1 MSADP
6 WDMPPSSNIDARS
19 DPEKGNVMS
28 SESAPSAPGPVRTE
42 DQQTAPSST
51 ELLDPKTW
59 PLSRKLS
66 VLICTSLLG
75 FVSPMA
81 SSVIS
86 PGLPLIAEAFHI
98 TDETRLTFTLSI
110 YMLGYALG
118 QLLFNPLSE
127 VIGRLVVQHV
137 STLLFLLFN
146 IGTAVAQTEAQFL
159 VLRFFA
165 GFFGSGLLSIGGSMV
180 ADMFVPAHRGKAMAL
195 FSMGV
200 SMGPIVGPIVSG
212 FVAEYLGFRWI
223 LWILVFT
230 TTLTFALSL
239 VFLRETY
246 YPIVQLR
253 QQKIHGPTWI
263 RVFAHRFMPCAL
275 SIPPKEL
282 MTNVATSFIRDYHMK
297 SSIAGLNYISLG
309 VGIMTGIFVTGYF
322 CDKIYHQLRMKYG
335 KVVDGN
341 DSPEALKGVPE
352 HRLPLLIPSLILVP
366 IGLVVYGWPAEKHVH
381 WIVPDIGLAI
391 YGIGFM
397 ASFMVIQVYVLDAFE
412 FPASALGAAN
422 LLRCLFGGVLPLAA
436 PSLFDSLGHGWG
448 CTTLALIATAFVIP
462 STILLMRY
470 GAALRGR
477 KSHKAQCLAVMG
489 QNLILNM
496 NDKDKGFKVVAYN
509 RTTSKVDD
517 FLENE
522 AKGTNVIGAHSIEEF
537 VALLKRPRKVIL
549 LVKAGAAVDAF
560 IEQLLPHLE
569 EGDIIIDGGNSHF
582 PDTNRRCQEI
592 EAKGLLYVG
601 SGVSGGE
608 EGARHGPSLM
618 PGGSE
623 AAWPHIKEIFQKTA
637 AQSDGEPC
645 CDWVGTGGS
654 GHYVKMVH
662 NGIEYGDMQL
672 IAEAYWLLKQGL
684 GMNEKEIGEIFAT
697 WNKGVLDSFLI
708 EITSEILAYNDQDGE
723 PMLTKILDSAGQKGT
738 GKWTAINALELGQPV
753 TLIGEAVF
761 ARCLSSLKGERS
773 RASKILAG
781 PKPRPFEGNKQQFI
795 DDLEQALY
803 ASKIVSYAQ
812 GFMLMREAAKDYNWK
827 LNNPSIAL
835 MWRGGCIIRSVFLKD
850 ITSAFRKN
858 PELENLLFDD
868 FFSSAIKKA
877 EDGWRRVVAQA
888 VLWGV
893 PTPVFSSALAFF
905 DGIRSELLPASLL
918 QAQRDY
924 FGAHTFRVLPGKEND
939 HLKEGEDIHVNWTG
953 RGGKVSASTYHL

>member
-1 MSADP
+1 
-6 WDMPPSSNIDARS
+6 MPASSHVDARS

-28 SESAPSAPGPVRTE
+28 SESAPSVPGPVRTK

-51 ELLDPKTW
+51 EPLDPKTW

-118 QLLFNPLSE
+118 QLLFNPLTE

-200 SMGPIVGPIVSG
+200 SMGPVVGPIVSG

-223 LWILVFT
+223 LWILVLT
-230 TTLTFALSL
+230 TTLTYALSL

-246 YPIVQLR
+246 YPIIQLR
-253 QQKIHGPTWI
+253 QQKIRGPTWV
-263 RVFAHRFMPCAL
+263 RVFALRFLPCAL

-282 MTNVATSFIRDYHMK
+282 MTKYLVRPLTLLFTDIMCAGLSIELAMVFGYLYLLLASVATSFIRDYHMK

-341 DSPEALKGVPE
+341 DSPEARKGVPE
-352 HRLPLLIPSLILVP
+352 HRLPLLLPSLILVP

-391 YGIGFM
+391 YGMGFM

-448 CTTLALIATAFVIP
+448 CTTLALVATAFGIP
-462 STILLMRY
+462 SNILLMKY
-470 GAALRGR
+470 GAALRER
-477 KSHKAQCLAVMG
+477 KSHKA
-489 QNLILNM
+489 
-496 NDKDKGFKVVAYN
+496 
-509 RTTSKVDD
+509 
-517 FLENE
+517 
-522 AKGTNVIGAHSIEEF
+522 
-537 VALLKRPRKVIL
+537 
-549 LVKAGAAVDAF
+549 
-560 IEQLLPHLE
+560 
-569 EGDIIIDGGNSHF
+569 
-582 PDTNRRCQEI
+582 
-592 EAKGLLYVG
+592 
-601 SGVSGGE
+601 
-608 EGARHGPSLM
+608 
-618 PGGSE
+618 
-623 AAWPHIKEIFQKTA
+623 
-637 AQSDGEPC
+637 
-645 CDWVGTGGS
+645 
-654 GHYVKMVH
+654 
-662 NGIEYGDMQL
+662 
-672 IAEAYWLLKQGL
+672 
-684 GMNEKEIGEIFAT
+684 
-697 WNKGVLDSFLI
+697 
-708 EITSEILAYNDQDGE
+708 
-723 PMLTKILDSAGQKGT
+723 
-738 GKWTAINALELGQPV
+738 
-753 TLIGEAVF
+753 
-761 ARCLSSLKGERS
+761 
-773 RASKILAG
+773 
-781 PKPRPFEGNKQQFI
+781 
-795 DDLEQALY
+795 
-803 ASKIVSYAQ
+803 
-812 GFMLMREAAKDYNWK
+812 
-827 LNNPSIAL
+827 
-835 MWRGGCIIRSVFLKD
+835 
-850 ITSAFRKN
+850 
-858 PELENLLFDD
+858 
-868 FFSSAIKKA
+868 
-877 EDGWRRVVAQA
+877 
-888 VLWGV
+888 
-893 PTPVFSSALAFF
+893 
-905 DGIRSELLPASLL
+905 
-918 QAQRDY
+918 
-924 FGAHTFRVLPGKEND
+924 
-939 HLKEGEDIHVNWTG
+939 
-953 RGGKVSASTYHL
+953 